1 MNVVH
6 SCQALLFGKCIAI
19 VDNVNAQRVWN
30 NLEAEF
36 NVGSIATDVKAATCT
51 PSNSSDPD
59 STQPICAAAGAG
71 DSPQFNP
78 LYLPGEDLRGVF
90 RAWRDMAQSKEFE
103 TYDDD
108 FDSLRWL
115 AQAQAECPHLQHRQV
130 NPAKYQLNDAGLLH
144 VNDRYM
150 VSQCYSR
157 DVVRREHESYAHC
170 GIAQCISIISSIFYV
185 IGRAA
190 AVSKVLSRCKCSFI
204 RAVRLHRSLLALL
217 RGARRRRSWN

>member
-1 MNVVH
+1 RERAALLNVVH

-36 NVGSIATDVKAATCT
+36 SVGKYLTRWQTCQRYIHAFAWFPCDTLPSVADAIARSIATDVKAATCT

-170 GIAQCISIISSIFYV
+170 GIAQCISIISSIFY
-185 IGRAA
+185 
-190 AVSKVLSRCKCSFI
+190 
-204 RAVRLHRSLLALL
+204 
-217 RGARRRRSWN
+217 